1 MHNFTNENSKKLD
14 EYMRLFNLSFDMLCI
29 HDSNGI
35 LLDVNSAWE
44 KTLGYT
50 IDELLGKDVRTLH
63 HPEHLETSD
72 EIRSRVMDGFSLN
85 NIELKFLCKD
95 GNYKWIQWNIYP
107 SVEHNLVYAVGRD
120 ITKEKNMKEEI
131 ERLTEDY
138 ETIFNST
145 QDSIFLIDIKEGNQ
159 FYYRRLNAPA
169 QKAVGVVAEDIIGKT
184 PKEVFGEENGT
195 IIENH
200 YIECI
205 NKGSK
210 INYEQSETHIKD
222 NKIWNTIL
230 YPVFSDDKIV
240 NLVGSSYDITE
251 KKQIKQ
257 LQKKADEKIRA
268 LNESIH
274 YENLRSEFFS
284 NISHELRTP
293 LNVIFGALQ
302 LVQLYSDSNPNL
314 SKDDK
319 LNRYL
324 KVMKQNC
331 FRLLRLINNLI
342 DITKIDS
349 GYFEISLENNNVVNV
364 VEDICLSVA
373 EYIENKSIEFVFDTS
388 VEEKI
393 IALDSDKIERV
404 MLNLLSNSIKFT
416 NPGGKITVNLSEEV
430 DMFVISVKDTGTGI
444 PEDKLKLIFDR
455 FRQVDK
461 SLARNHEGSG
471 IGLALVKSLVEMH
484 KGSVLV
490 KSSFGHGSEFIIKL
504 PITLT
509 SNDLNT
515 TVENAYADSNSV
527 ERITIE
533 FSDIYS

>member
-14 EYMRLFNLSFDMLCI
+14 EYMRLFNLSFDLLCI

-44 KTLGYT
+44 KTLGYN
-50 IDELLGKDVRTLH
+50 IDELLGKDIKTLH
-63 HPEHLETSD
+63 HPEDLASSH
-72 EIRSRVMDGFSLN
+72 EIRNRVMNGFSLN
-85 NIELKFLCKD
+85 NIEVRFLCKD
-95 GNYKWIQWNIYP
+95 GSYKWIQWNIYP
-107 SVEHNLVYAVGRD
+107 YVEHNLIYAVGRD
-120 ITKEKNMKEEI
+120 ITKEKKMKEEI
-131 ERLTEDY
+131 ERLTQDY
-138 ETIFNST
+138 ETIFNGT
-145 QDSIFLIDIKEGNQ
+145 QDSIFLVDIKENNQ

-169 QKAVGVVAEDIIGKT
+169 LKAVGLVDEDIIGRT

-205 NKGSK
+205 SKRCK
-210 INYEQSETHIKD
+210 INYEQIETHIKD
-222 NKIWNTIL
+222 RKTWNTVL
-230 YPVFSDDKIV
+230 YPVFDDDKVV

-251 KKQIKQ
+251 KKQIKE

-302 LVQLYSDSNPNL
+302 LVQLYSDNNPNL

-324 KVMKQNC
+324 KIMKQNC

-349 GYFEISLENNNVVNV
+349 GYFEISLENNNIVSV

-373 EYIENKSIEFVFDTS
+373 EYIENKSIEFIFDTS
-388 VEEKI
+388 VEERI
-393 IALDSDKIERV
+393 MALDSDKIERV
-404 MLNLLSNSIKFT
+404 ILNLLSNSIKFT
-416 NPGGKITVNLSEEV
+416 NPGGKIIVNLSEEA
-430 DMFVISVKDTGTGI
+430 DMFVISIKDTGTGI
-444 PEDKLKLIFDR
+444 PEDKLNLIFDR

-471 IGLALVKSLVEMH
+471 IGLSLVKSLVEMH
-484 KGSVLV
+484 NGSILV
-490 KSSFGHGSEFIIKL
+490 KSIFGQGSEFIIKL

-509 SNDLNT
+509 SNDLNN